1 MEGRLV
7 ERSGER
13 AGTVHVLRPPV
24 TTIGRG
30 GENDIVVAST
40 LVSRRHAEIAW
51 DGAHYVLTD
60 LGSTNGT
67 FVNAQ
72 RVTGPHP
79 LRHGDVITI
88 GDLTLV
94 FSLDEATVPLRV
106 ELPTESGLRVDL
118 EKAEVWVNGR
128 QVSLGPKEYL
138 ALALLYRRRGALVT
152 KEELAAHVWPEF
164 QGAVSDYNIEQLISR
179 LRRKLEQDPEHPR
192 YVLTVRGLGYRL
204 AIS

>member
-7 ERSGER
+7 ERSGAR
-13 AGTVHVLRPPV
+13 AGTVHVLRLPV

-51 DGAHYVLTD
+51 DGVHYILAD

-67 FVNAQ
+67 FVNGH
-72 RVTGPHP
+72 RVTDRHV

-88 GDLTLV
+88 GDLTLL
-94 FSLDEATVPLRV
+94 FSIDEATVPLRV
-106 ELPTESGLRVDL
+106 EVPSATGLRVDL
-118 EKAEVWVNGR
+118 EKAEVWVDGR

-179 LRRKLEQDPEHPR
+179 LRRKLEQDPDHPR

-204 AIS
+204 ATS

>member
-13 AGTVHVLRPPV
+13 AGTVHVLRSPI

-40 LVSRRHAEIAW
+40 LVSRRHAQITW
-51 DGAHYVLTD
+51 DGTQYVLTD

-67 FVNAQ
+67 FVNAR
-72 RVTGPHP
+72 RVTERQV

-88 GDLTLV
+88 GDLTFL
-94 FSLDEATVPLRV
+94 FAIDEATVPLRV
-106 ELPTESGLRVDL
+106 ELPTQSGLRVDL
-118 EKAEVWVNGR
+118 EKAEVWVDGR
-128 QVSLGPKEYL
+128 PVSLGPKEYL

-152 KEELAAHVWPEF
+152 KEELATQVWPEF

-179 LRRKLEQDPEHPR
+179 LRRKLEHDPDHPR

-204 AIS
+204 AAS